1 MHFGRFEYSAKPP
14 GENFSLPGV
23 FVRLLDAT
31 VLSTYPG
38 IWQERRGNGDGH
50 ATIGGFN
57 FKQKSKAHL
66 FVHSDG
72 SVYQFIPDFIE
83 LGVSILNPVQARG
96 VSLG

>member
-38 IWQERRGNGDGH
+38 KVNYIMDRILEYQIGIAKKYIEAIKETVRLFDG
-50 ATIGGFN
+50 
-57 FKQKSKAHL
+57 
-66 FVHSDG
+66 
-72 SVYQFIPDFIE
+72 
-83 LGVSILNPVQARG
+83 R
-96 VSLG
+96 